1 MRALL
6 NIPILC
12 FIFLTGCASGPE
24 FEASIMPEERKE
36 SELPAAWRQSID
48 PEPYFPPDIP
58 ATSNP
63 EGDAEGSS
71 PVDESSIMGGAGR
84 GASVLKIDQPPY
96 GTPVPGKSQLVK
108 SPFSNQG
115 FVDVSGHPP
124 ETEVKCPYTGK
135 VFLVP

>member
-1 MRALL
+1 MKSLP
-6 NIPILC
+6 NSPIFC
-12 FIFLTGCASGPE
+12 FILLTGCASGPE
-24 FEASIMPEERKE
+24 FEASIISEERKE
-36 SELPAAWRQSID
+36 SGLPAEWRQSID

-58 ATSNP
+58 ASSHAVVD
-63 EGDAEGSS
+63 GDEDDS
-71 PVDESSIMGGAGR
+71 VDTDIMGGAGR